1 MEDPGTI
8 GVSSPEGDGA
18 PVLRPA
24 APSVDR
30 VHLRTAALLALGSA
44 ACALAATLLYVV
56 AVRTGTGQE
65 VEEAVIRGAVQL
77 VARTDASFTGRISAV
92 NVVTVGL
99 GAAVAV
105 GVALARRRPRLALV
119 VAGVALGSLVTVQV
133 LKRVVLDRP
142 LLVPTDYAEGTNTF
156 PSGHTSVGMVL
167 AVVLLMVLPLRARPW
182 TWVVVGLFGATFGV
196 STVLAAY
203 HRPSDVVAAHLVVLA
218 WALAG
223 TSVLVAWRGAT
234 DPTDPPPVSVRRPL
248 AVLVALGTLAAAAAV
263 VMTVVVVVLDPS
275 RVNAMRS
282 SFFVLAVMA
291 LTAEAAFVTA
301 LLLVVFRSLSLDP
314 TARRPDAVPTGGVGE
329 DLRRTGN

>member
-1 MEDPGTI
+1 MT
-8 GVSSPEGDGA
+8 A
-18 PVLRPA
+18 PVPPPVD
-24 APSVDR
+24 PSGGRTDR
-30 VHLRTAALLALGSA
+30 RTAALLALGSA
-44 ACALAATLLYVV
+44 ACALAAVLLYVV
-56 AVRTGTGQE
+56 SVRTGAGQE

-77 VARTDASFTGRISAV
+77 VARSDVSFTGRISAV
-92 NVVTVGL
+92 NVV
-99 GAAVAV
+99 
-105 GVALARRRPRLALV
+105 
-119 VAGVALGSLVTVQV
+119 VAGVAGGSLVTVQV

-167 AVVLLMVLPLRARPW
+167 AVVLVMVLPLRARPW

-223 TSVLVAWRGAT
+223 AAVLVVWRGAT
-234 DPTDPPPVSVRRPL
+234 DATDPPPASVRRPL
-248 AVLVALGTLAAAAAV
+248 GVLVVLGVMAAAATAM
-263 VMTVVVVVLDPS
+263 MTVVVVVLDPA
-275 RVNAMRS
+275 RATAMRS

-314 TARRPDAVPTGGVGE
+314 TTHRPAGTSSP
-329 DLRRTGN
+329 